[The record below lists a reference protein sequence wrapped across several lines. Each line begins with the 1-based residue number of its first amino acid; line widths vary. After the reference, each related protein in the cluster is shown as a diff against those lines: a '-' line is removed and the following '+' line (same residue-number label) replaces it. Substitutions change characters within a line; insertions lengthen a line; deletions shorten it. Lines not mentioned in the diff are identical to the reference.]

1 MYGALIYF
9 AVGLLVCFIGTI
21 PFGPINLSV
30 VKITVDHSFKRGIEV
45 AVAAALVEIVQA
57 LIALTFGMVIS
68 AYLDSNIL
76 LKLVIAAAFII
87 LAFVVYLRT
96 SEPTLSVADKGRSG
110 YFLRGLLLAA
120 INPQAIP
127 FWIFA
132 LAAISQYAL
141 LEYSG
146 INLLGF
152 LFGVFVGKLLALTGF
167 VYASN
172 YLKTHL
178 QQSSRLVNQILAS
191 ILLLIGISQLWNVFV
206 ANWT

>member
-1 MYGALIYF
+1 MYSALIYF
-9 AVGLLVCFIGTI
+9 TVGLVVCFIGTI
-21 PFGPINLSV
+21 PFGPINLTV
-30 VKITVDHSFKRGIEV
+30 VKITIDHSFKRGIEV

-76 LKLVIAAAFII
+76 LKLLIAAAFII
-87 LAFVVYLRT
+87 LAFVVYLRR
-96 SEPTLSVADKGRSG
+96 SEPALNVADKGRSG

-127 FWIFA
+127 FWVFA

-152 LFGVFVGKLLALTGF
+152 LFGVFVGKLLALAGF

-172 YLKTHL
+172 YLKSHL